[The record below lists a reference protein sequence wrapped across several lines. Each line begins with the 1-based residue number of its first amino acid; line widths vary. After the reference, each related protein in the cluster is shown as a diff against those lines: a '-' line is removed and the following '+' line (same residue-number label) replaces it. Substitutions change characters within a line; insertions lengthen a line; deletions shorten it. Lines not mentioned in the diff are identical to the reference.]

1 MSLHRGPKLLR
12 AVLCAAMLFLPSV
25 TCAQDKRISSQTIRF
40 VVAFAPGGG
49 ADIVARFIADRMSNV
64 LDQNAIVENRPG
76 AAGVIAAHQVASA
89 DPNGLTILVAS
100 NPLLINQVMKSDSDF
115 DMFKELTPV
124 ASVAPQSIVIV
135 ASPSFPANSL
145 KDLMKLSESRTIN
158 YGTTGTGSLSHLAVA
173 FLGLSQ
179 PGAKLQ
185 HIPFTGGAPALT
197 AAMAGQVDL
206 AASTVPPA
214 ASLISS
220 GKLKALAVASSTRS
234 AMLPNVPTYAES
246 GVQALP
252 VGTSW
257 TGFFVPKATP
267 PDMVEK
273 LSKAIVELAST
284 PDSKAKFKELGFEP
298 DSIGAEEFQ
307 RQLNLERGIWTD
319 VVAKLGLNVTRQ

>member
-1 MSLHRGPKLLR
+1 MSLHRMPELFR
-12 AVLCAAMLFLPSV
+12 IILCAAVF
-25 TCAQDKRISSQTIRF
+25 CASSTAYGQDKQISTDTIRF
-40 VVAFAPGGG
+40 IVAFAPGGG
-49 ADIVARFIADRMSNV
+49 ADIVARFIADRMSTV
-64 LDQNAIVENRPG
+64 LNQTAIVENRPG
-76 AAGVIAAHQVASA
+76 AAGVIAAHQVANS

-135 ASPSFPANSL
+135 ATPSLPVISL
-145 KDLMKLSESRTIN
+145 KDLMKLAETRTIN

-173 FLGLSQ
+173 YLALSQ
-179 PGAKLQ
+179 PNAKLQ

-220 GKLKALAVASSTRS
+220 GKLKALAVASSSRS
-234 AMLPNVPTYAES
+234 TILPNVPTYAES
-246 GVQALP
+246 GLKPLP

-267 PDMVEK
+267 PAMVQK
-273 LSKAIVELAST
+273 LSKVIVDLST
-284 PDSKAKFKELGFEP
+284 TPESQEKFKQLGFEP
-298 DSIGAEEFQ
+298 DSVGAEEFA
-307 RQLNLERGIWTD
+307 RQLSVERGIWTD
-319 VVAKLGLNVTRQ
+319 VVAKLGLNAPH